1 MRGWVSGWMPRQP
14 EPSPCQP
21 TSSTSASSSDFSPP
35 WLTKILESFNFNQ
48 YCCVDFLIYHCD
60 ISVFF
65 LRVPS
70 HRPRCSLTLKW
81 CGLTSTVW
89 LSTVLFTT
97 RSPQVTRSHLSLS
110 LSFGIFASQ
119 RIENNLAFVS
129 FYTTFEARAS
139 KCHSKPG
146 WLVLKIYISFRWG
159 IHTRWSFFSWR
170 VFGVNMTHLSLFCL
184 STYGA
189 RTNLSFSLPQPGHSL
204 RFFLLCE
211 IMNFNSLSRFSQ
223 TQSISAM
230 PWCRLSV
237 VWCSTDILRRL
248 FQEVLKKK
256 NGYQINFGND
266 SAMMAPIVWK

>member
-21 TSSTSASSSDFSPP
+21 TSSTSASRWLLSSLIDQDFRIVQPA
-35 WLTKILESFNFNQ
+35 
-48 YCCVDFLIYHCD
+48 VDFLIYHCD

-170 VFGVNMTHLSLFCL
+170 VFGVNMTHLSLL
-184 STYGA
+184 PVSRMGLKL
-189 RTNLSFSLPQPGHSL
+189 NLSIVFLHLVTLWDLGVFCEIL
-204 RFFLLCE
+204 FLL
-211 IMNFNSLSRFSQ
+211 S
-223 TQSISAM
+223 
-230 PWCRLSV
+230 
-237 VWCSTDILRRL
+237 
-248 FQEVLKKK
+248 
-256 NGYQINFGND
+256 
-266 SAMMAPIVWK
+266 